1 MSRRKKEQRK
11 KRDDSGQAMVEY
23 ALVVSLVMV
32 GTTTTLFVFLPD
44 FVNALQEYHDSY
56 YIMLNLPIP

>member
-1 MSRRKKEQRK
+1 
-11 KRDDSGQAMVEY
+11 MVEY

-32 GTTTTLFVFLPD
+32 GATTTLFVFLPD
-44 FVNALQEYHDSY
+44 FVNALQEYYDSY